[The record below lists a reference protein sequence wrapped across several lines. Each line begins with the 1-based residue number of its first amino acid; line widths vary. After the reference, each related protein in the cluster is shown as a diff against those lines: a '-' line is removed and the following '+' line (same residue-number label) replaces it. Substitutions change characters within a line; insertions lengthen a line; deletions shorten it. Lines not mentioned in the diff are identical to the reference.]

1 MSKPTPIVAPREN
14 VNDETVKIVSW
25 LVSDGDLVRLGQ
37 SLVQIET
44 SKAVLELEAPVAG
57 TLRRVATEGE
67 EISIGALIGHIH
79 IDTDFVQ
86 HVDEAISST
95 VASNGS
101 PVSIQA
107 HEKTPAGGNASGTSF
122 DHVPSGEEAGAQS
135 QSPPAR
141 FSRKARELLDRQGLD
156 AKTFNGHG
164 LVRSKDLASPAA
176 REQAKSTSGLPG
188 EVSSFARTEPVAAT
202 GVAYR
207 SERLPRTKRTE
218 ANYLRS
224 AYDNTL
230 MSTVTVSCPTRGF
243 RTAAGEPAHSGAT
256 ATAIILFEAA
266 RLLRKYP
273 DFNAYCAHG
282 SVHYYD
288 DVNIGF
294 AVDAG
299 RGLKVPVIHH
309 ADRKGMGEIVAETRD
324 LMIAYLE
331 NKLTLQALAG
341 ATFTVTD
348 LSGEGVSAFHP
359 LINQGQSAILG
370 VCAEVFVPGSR
381 LGTFNLILSF
391 DHQLS
396 DGRTAA
402 RFLNDLRERLGAY
415 ESVMRPKV
423 ESEVVQPRCA
433 RCHTSAIELR
443 ELDPSSHFLIQTVG
457 ADGSVRLICTICLL
471 GN

>member
-1 MSKPTPIVAPREN
+1 MTKPTPIIAPRET

-25 LVSDGDLVRLGQ
+25 LVSDGDQVQPGQ

-44 SKAVLELEAPVAG
+44 SKAVFELEAPVAG
-57 TLRRVATEGE
+57 SLRRVALEGE
-67 EISIGALIGHIH
+67 EIPIGGLIGHI
-79 IDTDFVQ
+79 DTDVVQ
-86 HVDEAISST
+86 HGDEAIPST
-95 VASNGS
+95 VASNAS
-101 PVSIQA
+101 PVSTQA
-107 HEKTPAGGNASGTSF
+107 HEQTPAGSASGHSF
-122 DHVPSGEEAGAQS
+122 DHAPPGEAAVAQS

-156 AKTFNGHG
+156 ANAFNGHG
-164 LVRSKDLASPAA
+164 LVRSKDLASPPR
-176 REQAKSTSGLPG
+176 RERAQATSGLPG
-188 EVSSFARTEPVAAT
+188 EVSSAARPEPVAAS

-207 SERLPRTKRTE
+207 TERLPRTKRTE

-224 AYDNTL
+224 AYNNTL
-230 MSTVTVSCPTRGF
+230 LSAVTVSCPTRGF
-243 RTAAGEPAHSGAT
+243 RSTAGEPSQSGAT
-256 ATAIILFEAA
+256 ATATILFEAA

-273 DFNAYCAHG
+273 AFNAYCAHG
-282 SVHYYD
+282 SAHYYD

-309 ADRKGMGEIVAETRD
+309 ADRKGMVEIVAETRD

-331 NKLTLQALAG
+331 DKLTLEALAG

-370 VCAEVFVPGSR
+370 ICAEVFPPGSR
-381 LGTFNLILSF
+381 VGTFNLVLSF

-423 ESEVVQPRCA
+423 ESDVARPCCA
-433 RCHTSAIELR
+433 RCHTTVAELHD
-443 ELDPSSHFLIQTVG
+443 LDPSSHFLIQTVG
-457 ADGSVRLICTICLL
+457 TDGLVKLICTICLL